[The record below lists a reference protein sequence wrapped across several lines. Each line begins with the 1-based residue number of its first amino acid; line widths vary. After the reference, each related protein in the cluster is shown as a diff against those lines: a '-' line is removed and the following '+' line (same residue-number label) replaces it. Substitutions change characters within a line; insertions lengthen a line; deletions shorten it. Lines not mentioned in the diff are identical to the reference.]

1 MSDGWLVKRELL
13 VSDEIRV
20 VALLALITACN
31 NTRLAGDG
39 LGTSGL
45 QHCGQTHG
53 HDNRNQ
59 DWVLIRNSA
68 DQKIRVHTREKL
80 RMPVQI
86 RENRIGC
93 LTRLLLLLKVYHH
106 LNK

>member
-45 QHCGQTHG
+45 
-53 HDNRNQ
+53 
-59 DWVLIRNSA
+59 
-68 DQKIRVHTREKL
+68 
-80 RMPVQI
+80 
-86 RENRIGC
+86 
-93 LTRLLLLLKVYHH
+93 
-106 LNK
+106 

>member
-31 NTRLAGDG
+31 NTRLAG
-39 LGTSGL
+39 GTSGL
-45 QHCGQTHG
+45 QRCGQTHG
-53 HDNRNQ
+53 HDYKNQ
-59 DWVLIRNSA
+59 DQVLIRNSA

-86 RENRIGC
+86 REIRIGC